1 MRIYVWVAIS
11 RQRKWRM
18 IDRSVRLISDLV
30 CLPFKTSNASKHQP
44 YRPRWERSRPIIARR
59 YNHHPWPDSRTHRPL
74 PSRHVTCPT
83 SIHYFRSV
91 TRRRSAAVLCYSPSS
106 VYFRFRSKSGEA
118 LSGIRTHSSST
129 TSNFDIC
136 GPKTRLHAGASTVS
150 QESRLVTPDVTLTD
164 RERWNLRYRCT
175 FTPLCSYG
183 CYRSS
188 WSRLVSDLRPT
199 TTHVTSS
206 SQRGEAKLHSDR
218 FGLRW
223 R

>member
-1 MRIYVWVAIS
+1 MSRNLQTAEVAD
-11 RQRKWRM
+11 
-18 IDRSVRLISDLV
+18 DRSECPADLGS
-30 CLPFKTSNASKHQP
+30 CLSAVQMQASTSRTDRDESAC
-44 YRPRWERSRPIIARR
+44 RPIIARR

-150 QESRLVTPDVTLTD
+150 QESRLVTPAVTLTD